1 MSVDNKIFD
10 NLGVQTV
17 TGFVENRL
25 FCGWQDYFAK
35 NDNAFDGMIIMRKG
49 RSRLVETGGV
59 IFTQIKCG
67 RSGGYKV
74 LRKTDPDH
82 IGVKV
87 GKAYIESHG
96 ERWNKVESP
105 SILIFIDADSYNFDN
120 PDNKALEGYWVDL
133 KDDQAYCQSNKSLI
147 RVPKKNKLN
156 LHTKSE
162 FHKLCGNKINDYRLD
177 KFFIMNDE
185 NLPINLGIK
194 SNLKKDAWNYYKNWA
209 SNTNEHFHPKLGRI
223 LVNRMG
229 WKHITRK
236 GRANH
241 RVIASWLLLP
251 VARKMILYV
260 KDYQRLGNR
269 IETLFNRG
277 DGRVLIRDYLG
288 LKALVSFTY
297 RDSSLVQ
304 VIFKRDKILDIKG
317 NLISEK
323 IWFYSVFE
331 LRRGEEMQ

>member
-1 MSVDNKIFD
+1 MRIDNRILD

-17 TGFVENRL
+17 TGFIENRI

-49 RSRLVETGGV
+49 RSNVIETGGV
-59 IFTQIKCG
+59 IFVQIKCG
-67 RSGGYKV
+67 KTGGYKV
-74 LRKTDPDH
+74 LRNIDPDH

-87 GKAYIESHG
+87 GSDYIESHR

-105 SILIFIDADSYNFDN
+105 SILIFIDADNYNFDN
-120 PDNKALEGYWVDL
+120 PDNKALDGYWVDL
-133 KDDQAYCQSNKSLI
+133 KDNAAYCQSNRNLI

-162 FHKLCGNKINDYRLD
+162 FHKLCGDKVNEYKLD
-177 KFFIMNDE
+177 KLFIKNDDC
-185 NLPINLGIK
+185 LPIALGK
-194 SNLKKDAWNYYKNWA
+194 NTYLKKEAWNYYKNWA
-209 SNTNEHFHPKLGRI
+209 LNTNEHFHPKLGRI

-236 GRANH
+236 GRANN
-241 RVIASWLLLP
+241 RIVASWLLLP
-251 VARKMILYV
+251 VARKMIRLI
-260 KDYQRLGNR
+260 KDYQRLGER
-269 IETLFNRG
+269 IEIAYHKG
-277 DGRVLIRDYLG
+277 DGLILVRDYLS

-304 VIFKRDKILDIKG
+304 VILKRDKIIDIKG
-317 NLISEK
+317 NVISEK

-331 LRRGEEMQ
+331 KRRGEMQ